1 MSTTYREIS
10 RNLDIE
16 KLAANRRR
24 YSRLM
29 IALGI
34 FGGGLYGYTTVV
46 LSGALV
52 TMNFHGHGL
61 TAFQQGVLTAGLL
74 LGAAVGS
81 FLGGSL
87 ADRYGRKKMII
98 TGSCISLLACAACAL
113 ATDFSLFLIARI
125 SVGLGVGFTSCVVPM
140 AIGELASADKRGRF
154 VSVNSVMINI
164 AQLLATCV
172 NAILA
177 KVADWHAMLWASVVP
192 ALCLVIIAFLIHDT
206 PNYFIRHGMDDQAV
220 RVLLS
225 TRDEQEAKQTY
236 ESMQT
241 SLASTSRDSQHA
253 KKESFSTPW
262 LRRVLI
268 VGIGLAVM
276 QQFSGVNAINFFAPT
291 IFSTTLGFGSS
302 DSVIAMVPVMLV
314 SAIAAVVFGLILIDK
329 IDRRTDLLIGT
340 AGVTVFL
347 TAIGICYLFIQ
358 GGNTSKAM
366 SWTLIAIMMIY
377 LLFAQGSMAPVT
389 WLMIAEI
396 FPTAVRGQGMA
407 YANIAVNTSSFI
419 LTLIFPVMLEKLGG
433 AGSFFVFALI
443 NAGAFLFTK
452 ALVPE
457 TRGKTLAQIEAEAR
471 QRVK

>member
-52 TMNFHGHGL
+52 TMNFHGQGL
-61 TAFQQGVLTAGLL
+61 NAFQQGVLTAGLL

-140 AIGELASADKRGRF
+140 AIGELASADKRGRL

-177 KVADWHAMLWASVVP
+177 KVADWHGSN
-192 ALCLVIIAFLIHDT
+192 T
-206 PNYFIRHGMDDQAV
+206 DD
-220 RVLLS
+220 S
-225 TRDEQEAKQTY
+225 
-236 ESMQT
+236 
-241 SLASTSRDSQHA
+241 
-253 KKESFSTPW
+253 
-262 LRRVLI
+262 
-268 VGIGLAVM
+268 
-276 QQFSGVNAINFFAPT
+276 
-291 IFSTTLGFGSS
+291 
-302 DSVIAMVPVMLV
+302 
-314 SAIAAVVFGLILIDK
+314 
-329 IDRRTDLLIGT
+329 
-340 AGVTVFL
+340 
-347 TAIGICYLFIQ
+347 
-358 GGNTSKAM
+358 NT
-366 SWTLIAIMMIY
+366 
-377 LLFAQGSMAPVT
+377 
-389 WLMIAEI
+389 
-396 FPTAVRGQGMA
+396 
-407 YANIAVNTSSFI
+407 
-419 LTLIFPVMLEKLGG
+419 
-433 AGSFFVFALI
+433 
-443 NAGAFLFTK
+443 
-452 ALVPE
+452 
-457 TRGKTLAQIEAEAR
+457 
-471 QRVK
+471 